1 MCTATTYANDLAI
14 NLDDVQKIQL
24 EINYIY
30 IKACKMCPHGSRP
43 SKMCHYMMPK
53 RNQPQPKHLC

>member
-30 IKACKMCPHGSRP
+30 I
-43 SKMCHYMMPK
+43 
-53 RNQPQPKHLC
+53 